1 MIASQNRSF
10 NKNNKCH
17 FNIWIVLITV
27 IFFCFPGYL
36 SSAQEGSPIDL
47 IPELKDLKRTN
58 DSSTKQYLKR
68 KKQNNDS
75 LKVIR
80 PAIANITKKGVQI
93 DTLGALN
100 SNEVGALMETDGA
113 LGFELWNGTPLSLV
127 VSLLPKLPVT
137 VNSLVM
143 KNLMR
148 RLLLS
153 PAKKPKGHIKDN
165 WLILTRIKTLMAL
178 GDLVGARRLLEAIPN
193 FSENSELVR
202 LSLETSLLSG
212 NYSKVCGRIP
222 SKFQSDF
229 GFFWQKV
236 LNFCRIIKGGKDK
249 AALGL
254 SLMREAGVED
264 KHFML
269 LADALISGE
278 VQTIKTFPKP
288 SPLHLA
294 MIGVSKVV
302 LPMDII
308 SSNDANV
315 ARIIASDPRKSL
327 TLRLKAAEQANNLGV
342 FSADKLRKV
351 FDELKFSEIEIE
363 KPLSYA
369 DVRFGPRIRGLLY
382 YAAKKQSI
390 PSIQAEAIARALSL
404 GRYEKRYFSTVNIFG
419 VLIQNLRPAKE
430 LAWFAAEAIRALL
443 ILGDFDKARSWYKLV
458 ANMANSSAAE
468 KKVLN
473 LVNPI
478 ARIAGLSNGLSQET
492 NLFDLWL
499 RAEGAQKS
507 KSDVLFHINDSVGF
521 VTPEEIWLKSI
532 DGVPRT
538 GVVLPDFVIWNR
550 LQGVQKLNLNYFL
563 NKRNNTLVDSVND
576 KSLPKAKTDKIKS
589 DLESENSIGGIGE
602 VILLAM
608 VAIGNN
614 GPASADPVVLGS
626 ALRALISVGL
636 RKEALSLALEILLV
650 REL

>member
-1 MIASQNRSF
+1 
-10 NKNNKCH
+10 
-17 FNIWIVLITV
+17 
-27 IFFCFPGYL
+27 
-36 SSAQEGSPIDL
+36 
-47 IPELKDLKRTN
+47 
-58 DSSTKQYLKR
+58 
-68 KKQNNDS
+68 
-75 LKVIR
+75 
-80 PAIANITKKGVQI
+80 
-93 DTLGALN
+93 
-100 SNEVGALMETDGA
+100 
-113 LGFELWNGTPLSLV
+113 
-127 VSLLPKLPVT
+127 
-137 VNSLVM
+137 
-143 KNLMR
+143 
-148 RLLLS
+148 
-153 PAKKPKGHIKDN
+153 
-165 WLILTRIKTLMAL
+165 
-178 GDLVGARRLLEAIPN
+178 
-193 FSENSELVR
+193 
-202 LSLETSLLSG
+202 
-212 NYSKVCGRIP
+212 
-222 SKFQSDF
+222 
-229 GFFWQKV
+229 
-236 LNFCRIIKGGKDK
+236 
-249 AALGL
+249 
-254 SLMREAGVED
+254 
-264 KHFML
+264 
-269 LADALISGE
+269 
-278 VQTIKTFPKP
+278 
-288 SPLHLA
+288 
-294 MIGVSKVV
+294 
-302 LPMDII
+302 
-308 SSNDANV
+308 
-315 ARIIASDPRKSL
+315 
-327 TLRLKAAEQANNLGV
+327 LKAAEQANNLGV

-404 GRYEKRYFSTVNIFG
+404 GRYEKRYFPTVNIFG
-419 VLIQNLRPAKE
+419 LLIQNLLPTKE

-563 NKRNNTLVDSVND
+563 NKRNNTLVNSVND